1 MITLLLMTHMMTLSG
16 PLATVEGAVDSTI
29 PKAAREADYYQA
41 VNIPVPSGIVLE
53 VGGLAVGPGPGE
65 VYASTRRGDIWKIE
79 DAYGQSPRFT
89 LFSDGLQE
97 PLGLLWKDD
106 WLHCVQRGELSRLRD
121 EDGDGRADVLET
133 LCDDWTISGNYH
145 EYAFGPRIDK
155 DGNFWLTLNRPFGDE
170 PFGKMDWRGWAMR
183 IGDDG
188 KMVPMAGGLRS
199 PAGLEIAP
207 WGDVFYTD
215 NQGEWC
221 GTNKLCHIEEGDYF
235 GHTWGVESAKLPG
248 SRMEYPGKTPDGL
261 TYVEAKKKIPDLK
274 LPAIWFPYNK
284 MGKSAAGM
292 LWDTTGGDFGPFQDQ
307 LFVAD
312 QHHASVMRVDL
323 EQVDGVWQGAAMRF
337 REGLSC
343 GALRLAWGDDNV
355 MLIGQTS
362 RGWGSVGKKSE
373 GLEYLRWTG
382 EMPCEVLTCRS
393 TRDGYKIT
401 FTLPMDRST
410 LEDVSSYRIENYTY
424 KLHSPYGSPEVDR
437 AAVTLVSAVASAD
450 GKSVTLKLA
459 GPGAMRIGYVTEM
472 ILDGVRSADGEAL
485 LHKEVYAT
493 LNVVP

>member
-1 MITLLLMTHMMTLSG
+1 MMITLLLMTHMMTLSG
-16 PLATVEGAVDSTI
+16 PLATTDGAIDPAT
-29 PKAAREADYYQA
+29 PRPAREADYYQA

-97 PLGLLWKDD
+97 PLGLLWKDE

-145 EYAFGPRIDK
+145 EYAFGPRLDK

-199 PAGLEIAP
+199 PAGLQIAP

-235 GHTWGVESAKLPG
+235 GHTWGVESAKQPE
-248 SRMEYPGKTPDGL
+248 SRMKYPGKTPDGL
-261 TYVEAKKKIPDLK
+261 TYVEAKKKIPDL
-274 LPAIWFPYNK
+274 
-284 MGKSAAGM
+284 
-292 LWDTTGGDFGPFQDQ
+292 
-307 LFVAD
+307 
-312 QHHASVMRVDL
+312 
-323 EQVDGVWQGAAMRF
+323 
-337 REGLSC
+337 
-343 GALRLAWGDDNV
+343 
-355 MLIGQTS
+355 
-362 RGWGSVGKKSE
+362 
-373 GLEYLRWTG
+373 
-382 EMPCEVLTCRS
+382 
-393 TRDGYKIT
+393 
-401 FTLPMDRST
+401 
-410 LEDVSSYRIENYTY
+410 
-424 KLHSPYGSPEVDR
+424 
-437 AAVTLVSAVASAD
+437 
-450 GKSVTLKLA
+450 
-459 GPGAMRIGYVTEM
+459 
-472 ILDGVRSADGEAL
+472 
-485 LHKEVYAT
+485 
-493 LNVVP
+493 